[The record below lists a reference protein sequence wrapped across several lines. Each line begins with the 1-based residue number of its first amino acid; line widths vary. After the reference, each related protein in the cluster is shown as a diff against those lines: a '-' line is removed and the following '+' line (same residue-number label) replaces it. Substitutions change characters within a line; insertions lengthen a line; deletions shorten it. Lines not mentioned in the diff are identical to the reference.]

1 MGPLVTL
8 GHTPRPRGPRGAGI
22 GLRTPHYASIL
33 AADAG
38 PDWFEFVPE
47 NFVGRGGLALDT
59 LRKVSER
66 WPVIPH
72 GVSLGVGTQDGFD
85 AEYLGGLKALL
96 DELDPPYYSD
106 HLCYN
111 SIAGS
116 SFFDLL
122 PLPRTEEAVRH
133 CAARIRELADR
144 LERPVAVENI
154 TYYAVMPGS
163 QLSETEW
170 LRAVLEEADCG
181 LLLDV
186 ANVYL
191 NAHNHGFD
199 PQDFLRALPL
209 ERIAHVHL
217 AGHHDEGKRLLDDHG
232 SPVPDGVWRLY
243 EFLLE
248 QAGPVSTLVEWDTRI
263 PAYERV
269 LEEAGQARARLRE
282 AVPA

>member
-1 MGPLVTL
+1 MSSSVTP
-8 GHTPRPRGPRGAGI
+8 GHTPPPRGPRGAGI
-22 GLRTPHYASIL
+22 GLRTPHYAAIL
-33 AADAG
+33 AANEG

-47 NFVGRGGLALDT
+47 NFVGRGGVALDT
-59 LRKVSER
+59 LRKVAER
-66 WPVIPH
+66 WPLVPH

-85 AEYLGGLKALL
+85 PEYVEGLNALL
-96 DELDPPYYSD
+96 DELDLPYYSD

-111 SIAGS
+111 GIGGS

-170 LRAVLEEADCG
+170 LSAVLEEADCG

-191 NAHNHGFD
+191 NAHNHAFD
-199 PQDFLRALPL
+199 PRDFLRALPL
-209 ERIAHVHL
+209 ERVAHVHL

-232 SPVPDGVWRLY
+232 SPVPGPVWQLY

-248 QAGPVSTLVEWDTRI
+248 QTGPISTLVEWDTRI

-269 LEEAGQARARLRE
+269 LEEATQARARL
-282 AVPA
+282 AKVVPA